1 MAIKQK
7 IRLHIELRSKQL
19 KNNLIEVCK
28 LGKTIGLKGAI
39 KLHNYSDF
47 PEQFKKGAKFYDKN
61 GKEFVIFSFDK
72 TNFTVI
78 FDGFFDID
86 LAKTLTNTT
95 LYRTLEDTKKYC
107 KLKKDEFFY
116 FDIIGC
122 EIVEDNQILGI
133 VSDILE
139 IGAGF
144 LFAIKTSQNFSTYP
158 KEFFIPYLDN
168 FVQKVDLDKKQ
179 IFVKNSLEILKNS

>member
-1 MAIKQK
+1 M
-7 IRLHIELRSKQL
+7 

-72 TNFTVI
+72 AKFTAV
-78 FDGFFDID
+78 FDGFFDVE

-107 KLKKDEFFY
+107 KLKNDEFFY
-116 FDIIGC
+116 FDIIGL
-122 EIVEDNQILGI
+122 EIIEDNQILGI
-133 VSDILE
+133 ISDILE
-139 IGAGF
+139 VGSGF
-144 LFAIKTSQNFSTYP
+144 LFAVKTNPNLTQYA

-168 FVQKVDLDKKQ
+168 FIEKVDLEKKQ
-179 IFVKNSLEILKNS
+179 ICVKNSFEILKNS